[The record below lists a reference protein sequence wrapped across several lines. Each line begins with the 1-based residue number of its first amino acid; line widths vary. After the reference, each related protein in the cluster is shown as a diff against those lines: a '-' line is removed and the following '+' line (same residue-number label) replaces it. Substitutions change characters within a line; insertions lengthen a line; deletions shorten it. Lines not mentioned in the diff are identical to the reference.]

1 MKRILVMAL
10 LASTMAL
17 VTGCDFFRRLADR
30 PTSDEIEAKRQYIE
44 REETLHQRRL
54 DSLKLVQQHVSDS
67 LAVLDSLKNSK
78 NNMVSSQRMGA
89 LSSGTMQT
97 RYCIVVGSFTNRD
110 NAAKMAATVTAAG
123 YQPLVLS
130 YANGFTAVAICPSNT
145 LTEVF
150 ASLKKVKTE
159 RFCPKDAWVL
169 VKE

>member
-89 LSSGTMQT
+89 LSSGTMET

-110 NAAKMAATVTAAG
+110 NARDRHGCGLSASRS
-123 YQPLVLS
+123 VL
-130 YANGFTAVAICPSNT
+130 C
-145 LTEVF
+145 
-150 ASLKKVKTE
+150 E
-159 RFCPKDAWVL
+159 RIHSSRDMPVEYTDGGLCIT
-169 VKE
+169 